1 MHLHGMARYGMQ
13 MLVVPQIVQM
23 GIVSSFAGS
32 VPDSDGFEAV
42 LPPPKLNVC
51 VSVAEPPRTS
61 YLTRLKSK
69 NGNKF
74 ANDRPIAVHTT
85 KMLTYWNDN
94 ALCV

>member
-1 MHLHGMARYGMQ
+1 MARYGMQ

-23 GIVSSFAGS
+23 GIVSSFS
-32 VPDSDGFEAV
+32 DSAPNADGFEAV
-42 LPPPKLNVC
+42 LASPKLNDC
-51 VSVAEPPRTS
+51 VSEAEPPRTS

-85 KMLTYWNDN
+85 KMLTYSNDN